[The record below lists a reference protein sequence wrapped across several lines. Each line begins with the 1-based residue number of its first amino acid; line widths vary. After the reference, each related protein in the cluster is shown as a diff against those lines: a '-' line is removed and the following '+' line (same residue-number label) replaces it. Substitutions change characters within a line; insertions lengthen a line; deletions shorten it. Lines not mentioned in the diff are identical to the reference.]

1 MKVEITFHAKTKRK
15 AELPFLMTSLQ
26 WILIRNSQYV
36 FHFGYSHNYVKEKLY
51 LVVFPVLFRCN
62 FVSLAERVKQAWPW
76 WSSWYWTARSPNI
89 LDLYIYPSLKDD
101 FKQASCNL
109 IGLRLQPKPHREN
122 RFANNKYTKSLKNT
136 YCLKNVVLYPNW
148 YFCYFGRY

>member
-1 MKVEITFHAKTKRK
+1 M
-15 AELPFLMTSLQ
+15 
-26 WILIRNSQYV
+26 
-36 FHFGYSHNYVKEKLY
+36 YSHNYVKEKLY

-76 WSSWYWTARSPNI
+76 WSSWYWTARNPKI
-89 LDLYIYPSLKDD
+89 LDLYLYPSLKDD
-101 FKQASCNL
+101 FKQATCNL

-136 YCLKNVVLYPNW
+136 YCLKNFVLYPNIFVILVDINSICLIITKNSILGDCGECW
-148 YFCYFGRY
+148 LLNSKQSKHFT